1 MRDVALTVLLVAV
14 VVAELVGDATQSPG
28 VHLAYAV
35 VTILGLLVRRTH
47 PLVCVGVVAA
57 GLTTQSLLFES
68 PEATGVLLA
77 VIVAGFSLA
86 AYSSTR
92 DTVTGTVL
100 LCMAVATAIATDPS
114 DSASNVA
121 PTLLLFVALPVGLG
135 LTVRRRH
142 RDLETLRL
150 ESLARDEQAAEAVE
164 AERRRIARE
173 LHDVV
178 SHAVTLVAVQ
188 AEAGQAV
195 IERDPEAA
203 RRSLEAIGDASREA
217 LVELDRM
224 LHVLRDP
231 EREQVTREAGL
242 ERIPAL
248 VEGARSAGLAVEV
261 TSEGPSSALHPET
274 EACAFRVVQEG
285 LTNALRHAPGSRVR
299 IRLAHSDAGLDVAV
313 VSTGRRRAS
322 SYGGSGRGLV
332 GLRERV
338 VSLGG
343 ALETLA
349 EENGDFTL
357 RVSLPGATS

>member
-1 MRDVALTVLLVAV
+1 MRDAALTVLLIGV
-14 VVAELVGDATQSPG
+14 VVAELVVDSTPSAA
-28 VHLAYAV
+28 VHVAYAV

-47 PLVCVGVVAA
+47 PLVAVGVVAA
-57 GLTTQSLLFES
+57 GLTAQSLLFES

-86 AYSSTR
+86 AYSPTR

-114 DSASNVA
+114 DSVSNVA

-142 RDLETLRL
+142 LDLETLRL
-150 ESLARDEQAAEAVE
+150 ESLAREEQAAEAVE

-188 AEAGQAV
+188 SEAGQAV

-231 EREQVTREAGL
+231 ERDQVAREAGL

-248 VEGARSAGLAVEV
+248 VDGARSAGLAVEV
-261 TSEGPSSALHPET
+261 VSGGRPSALPPET

-299 IRLAHSDAGLDVAV
+299 ISMQHSDAGLDVAV
-313 VSTGRRRAS
+313 ESTGRRRAS
-322 SYGGSGRGLV
+322 SYGGSGRGLA

-349 EENGDFTL
+349 EDNGDFTL
-357 RVSLPGATS
+357 RVSLPGAVP